1 MPSAQTLLFPD
12 PQPLVE
18 RLGRDFFRTLPERAG
33 VYLMRGADE
42 TVLYVGKAKNL
53 RKRLGNYRV
62 ANPERLPR
70 RHLRLLRAVVRIE
83 LEECTDEMSALAR
96 EAELLRTLK
105 PRFNRAGTWRR
116 PPRFLVWRIAAD
128 RLELAVAELPEPGWR
143 SHGPLGSG
151 AVVLQVVLARLLWVA
166 VHPGRGVGG
175 LPVGWALGQVEG
187 NLEICRG
194 PGTEEVMGA
203 LDGLFGLKHD
213 AVPEAGAPRMVRK
226 CLAMDAGPEAG
237 APGRVGMGPGTT
249 PCGQVERL
257 NVFGDWVRSK
267 QWAEASAFEQASVAA
282 DLERL
287 AEFPSWSRLCSVGQV
302 G

>member
-18 RLGRDFFRTLPERAG
+18 RLGRDFFRTLPDRAG

-53 RKRLGNYRV
+53 RKRLANYRV

-83 LEECTDEMSALAR
+83 WELCTDEVSALAR

-105 PRFNRAGTWRR
+105 PRFNRAGTWRS

-128 RLELAVAELPEPGWR
+128 RLELAVVTELPEAGWR
-143 SHGPLGSG
+143 AHGPLGSG
-151 AVVLQVVLARLLWVA
+151 AVVLQAVLARLLWVA
-166 VHPGRGVGG
+166 AHPGRGVGG
-175 LPVGWALGQVEG
+175 LPVGWALGEVEG

-203 LDGLFGLKHD
+203 LDGLFGFEHD
-213 AVPEAGAPRMVRK
+213 AVPEVG
-226 CLAMDAGPEAG
+226 GPSM
-237 APGRVGMGPGTT
+237 VGMGAGATL
-249 PCGQVERL
+249 CRQAKRL
-257 NVFGDWVRSK
+257 NLFGDWVRSK
-267 QWAEASAFEQASVAA
+267 QRADASAFDQAAVAA
-282 DLERL
+282 DLEWL